1 MMMATMVNAQISK
14 DFQGNYSLDR
24 DKNLLIS
31 NWSKNSNSNQTVTT
45 TQTIITRTGV
55 SKDEFKSLEEIDKMM
70 KEAEAN
76 KEADAKRKEE
86 AEIRNDAEQMVFATE
101 KTLKDFGDKVKD
113 KEKEEIEE
121 LVKNTKDALE
131 KETGKKVV
139 SSKNAKELRNE
150 KTQQLL
156 S

>member
-1 MMMATMVNAQISK
+1 MKKRTLILGSLLMMVATMVNAQISK

-70 KEAEAN
+70 
-76 KEADAKRKEE
+76 
-86 AEIRNDAEQMVFATE
+86 NDTVCRSNG
-101 KTLKDFGDKVKD
+101 KTWKWWRTRLVYKV
-113 KEKEEIEE
+113 
-121 LVKNTKDALE
+121 
-131 KETGKKVV
+131 
-139 SSKNAKELRNE
+139 
-150 KTQQLL
+150 
-156 S
+156 